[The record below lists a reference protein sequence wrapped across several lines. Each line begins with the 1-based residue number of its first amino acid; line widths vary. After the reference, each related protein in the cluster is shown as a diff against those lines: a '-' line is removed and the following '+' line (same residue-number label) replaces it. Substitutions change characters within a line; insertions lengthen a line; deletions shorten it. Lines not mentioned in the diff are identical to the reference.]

1 MSVAISV
8 LVVLHLLGAAAII
21 GPWLAAPRRPRIAMA
36 MVWGARAQ
44 LVTGLVLVGL
54 HEMSTDPAEA
64 LNHVKIGV
72 KLLVALA
79 CAACAEIARA
89 RQARAETGGTGE
101 AGQTAGLAGADRGP
115 RTGERAGGSAFATVP
130 AAGLTRATALLA
142 VLNLLVA
149 VLWT

>member
-1 MSVAISV
+1 MAVVISV

-21 GPWLAAPRRPRIAMA
+21 GPWLAAPRQPRIAMA

-54 HEMSTDPAEA
+54 HEMSTDPAEK

-72 KLLVALA
+72 KLLVAIA
-79 CAACAEIARA
+79 CVACAEIARG
-89 RQARAETGGTGE
+89 RQARAAAGE
-101 AGQTAGLAGADRGP
+101 VPQESAGRPGA
-115 RTGERAGGSAFATVP
+115 TTTLATVP